1 MIIILSVLTFIYIAW
16 LCGHKP
22 TACMNTILTSA
33 TTEPRF
39 LYLLYFITTFIHL
52 FSLVIMFSCF
62 SKGSVRYFKIF
73 LSFLGSDVFGPWNRF
88 ADLAYCQPRTVF
100 YQQRQHWGLPD
111 YWWHVSFHNLLIHS
125 FLVYTGLRWSSMLSL
140 YSRLSISS

>member
-22 TACMNTILTSA
+22 TACMNTVLTSA

-39 LYLLYFITTFIHL
+39 LYLLYFMTTFIHL

-62 SKGSVRYFKIF
+62 SKGSVIYF
-73 LSFLGSDVFGPWNRF
+73 
-88 ADLAYCQPRTVF
+88 
-100 YQQRQHWGLPD
+100 
-111 YWWHVSFHNLLIHS
+111 
-125 FLVYTGLRWSSMLSL
+125 
-140 YSRLSISS
+140 